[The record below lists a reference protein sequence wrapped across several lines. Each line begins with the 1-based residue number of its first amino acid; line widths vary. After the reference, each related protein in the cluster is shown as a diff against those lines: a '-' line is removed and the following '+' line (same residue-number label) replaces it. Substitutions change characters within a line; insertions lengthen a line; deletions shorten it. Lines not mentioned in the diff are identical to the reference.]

1 MRGSLSLP
9 HLPALSALLYEQ
21 GMTLAAGISQSG
33 KDQPLLGV
41 LLSYFFLINFGVS
54 KEGVE
59 I

>member
-21 GMTLAAGISQSG
+21 GMMLAAGISQSG

-41 LLSYFFLINFGVS
+41 LLSYFFLINFGV
-54 KEGVE
+54 
-59 I
+59 